1 MSKIV
6 KIIIGLT
13 VIGCII
19 LVFFY
24 VIKQN
29 SSSKPYSQDNSSQ
42 DNPSETSSFPKK
54 NEKNK
59 NSDKSIS
66 GKSLPTANSKTSVP
80 SKSGKEKNKKLE
92 FISTKIDD
100 NTFRY
105 YFQQEG
111 SKISFSSFISAL
123 KQKDQEFFSVF
134 QG

>member
-1 MSKIV
+1 MLLSKIV

-19 LVFFY
+19 LVFFA
-24 VIKQN
+24 IKQN
-29 SSSKPYSQDNSSQ
+29 SSSKHRSQDTSSQ

-54 NEKNK
+54 NEKNSAK
-59 NSDKSIS
+59 PSNSFDNS
-66 GKSLPTANSKTSVP
+66 GKNLPTANSTTSVP
-80 SKSGKEKNKKLE
+80 NKSDKEKNQKLE

-111 SKISFSSFISAL
+111 SKISFS
-123 KQKDQEFFSVF
+123 
-134 QG
+134 